1 MSTPTPPPTTV
12 APRRRTSALKMMFWL
27 LLVPI
32 LLIVGYFAVVLNWNY
47 STGER
52 AGWVQ
57 KLSRKGWLC
66 KTWEGEMAM
75 VSMPGAIPEKFL
87 FTVRDDAVAESINK
101 VMGKRVTLH
110 YEEKVG
116 LPTSCFGETRHF
128 VTSVLQVEEIPLA
141 PVSSCRTDL
150 RLLQVRRLRLLRRSR
165 PHRHHA
171 VNRSAADRARHVP
184 GKELDATVRDRR
196 PFRCVYAVPAPT
208 IISHGPTNPLLVSN

>member
-1 MSTPTPPPTTV
+1 M
-12 APRRRTSALKMMFWL
+12 LKLMFWL

-32 LLIVGYFAVVLNWNY
+32 AVTAVYFTVVLKWNY
-47 STGER
+47 SVGER

-87 FTVRDDAVAESINK
+87 FTVREPAVAESINQ

-128 VTSVLQVEEIPLA
+128 VNQVVQVSDLLLA
-141 PVSSCRTDL
+141 PGYA
-150 RLLQVRRLRLLRRSR
+150 
-165 PHRHHA
+165 PA
-171 VNRSAADRARHVP
+171 VP
-184 GKELDATVRDRR
+184 
-196 PFRCVYAVPAPT
+196 PVPAPPAP
-208 IISHGPTNPLLVSN
+208 PTKN

>member
-1 MSTPTPPPTTV
+1 MNSSSPPPVTT
-12 APRRRTSALKMMFWL
+12 APRRRTSIVKMFFWL

-32 LLIVGYFAVVLNWNY
+32 ALIALYFTVVLKWNY
-47 STGER
+47 SDGER

-87 FTVRDDAVAESINK
+87 FTVRDEAVAESVNE

-128 VTSVLQVEEIPLA
+128 VNRVVQVDDSAIA
-141 PVSSCRTDL
+141 PGV
-150 RLLQVRRLRLLRRSR
+150 V
-165 PHRHHA
+165 
-171 VNRSAADRARHVP
+171 VP
-184 GKELDATVRDRR
+184 PQPSTA
-196 PFRCVYAVPAPT
+196 PPIPAPAP
-208 IISHGPTNPLLVSN
+208 PTKAASPKG